1 MVSVEFR
8 RVQEGGSMQ
17 IKINMKDLVS
27 GLFLILLAVI
37 GWYLNQDHNL
47 GTARRMGPGYMP
59 LMVFWIQMGLGILVT
74 LAALFSGPDPLEKWT
89 GIDIGAFAAA
99 IAVGWITWRIAP
111 MLGTFFAQT
120 YNAVGLG
127 LITGFLVLAISRG
140 WRVVG
145 VICAAV
151 ALFGILLEKGGF
163 FLALTATIV
172 ISAFA
177 DRDHRPLG
185 VVLMTVFLLALCWWV
200 FINQLDIRVN
210 MWPTS

>member
-1 MVSVEFR
+1 
-8 RVQEGGSMQ
+8 MQ
-17 IKINMKDLVS
+17 LKINMKDLLAGV
-27 GLFLILLAVI
+27 FLVLLAVI
-37 GWYLNQDHNL
+37 GWYLNGDHNM

-59 LMVFWIQMGLGILVT
+59 QMVFWIQLGLGLIVMLM
-74 LAALFSGPDPLEKWT
+74 ALFSGPDPLEKWT
-89 GIDIGAFAAA
+89 GIDVCTLVGSL
-99 IAVGWITWRIAP
+99 AVGWLVWRIAP
-111 MLGTFFAQT
+111 MFGTFFAQT

-127 LITGFLVLAISRG
+127 TIAGFLVMAISPG
-140 WRVVG
+140 WRVLA

-163 FLALTATIV
+163 FVALTATIV

-185 VVLMTVFLLALCWWV
+185 VALMTVFLLALCWWV
-200 FINQLDIRVN
+200 FIDQLDIRVN